1 MLNPDFSIFS
11 DNMFA
16 QVRQIL
22 NGVTVHT
29 NEELI
34 DVTVGE
40 PRMPPPDW
48 LVDQLMAES
57 KNWQAY
63 PKAYADQAFLDDLY
77 VEPNYRGQKIAQKLI
92 SYLKSLSEANN
103 WNGIRWIT
111 HSSNENAKKL
121 YDKIANNTGFELYE
135 LKGN

>member
-11 DNMFA
+11 DNMFT

-22 NGVTVHT
+22 DDVTVHA

-48 LVDQLMAES
+48 LVDQLMVES
-57 KNWQAY
+57 KNRQAY
-63 PKAYADQAFLDDLY
+63 PKAFAYQAFFDDLY
-77 VEPNYRGQKIAQKLI
+77 VFHNVLLI
-92 SYLKSLSEANN
+92 YHYFLL
-103 WNGIRWIT
+103 
-111 HSSNENAKKL
+111 
-121 YDKIANNTGFELYE
+121 
-135 LKGN
+135 